1 MLKHYHIIVSVK
13 FITYILRRV
22 TMKKFKLL
30 ALVMVL
36 VLSISVLAACG
47 SKTEPVTTPEPT
59 PAPTEQ
65 PAPTPTPE
73 PATDAL
79 KDGVYKAAQDN
90 FDERGWKG
98 TVEVEVKDAKIANV
112 KFDYVNKD
120 GALKS
125 QDAAYKAAMEPV
137 TKTYPEKAFGEL
149 QVALVEKQDVAAV
162 TAVAG
167 ATTSSNDFIA
177 LVKIALEQ
185 AK

>member
-1 MLKHYHIIVSVK
+1 MKYYHIIAWNNPWH
-13 FITYILRRV
+13 ILRRV
-22 TMKKFKLL
+22 TMKNLKVV

-36 VLSISVLAACG
+36 VFAVGVLAACG
-47 SKTEPVTTPEPT
+47 AKPAAAPAPAPT
-59 PAPTEQ
+59 PAPTTE
-65 PAPTPTPE
+65 PAPA
-73 PATDAL
+73 PAPAPAADAL

-90 FDERGWKG
+90 FDDRGWKA
-98 TVEVEVKDAKIANV
+98 TVEVEVKDSKIANV

-137 TKTYPEKAFGEL
+137 TKTYPEKAFSEL
-149 QVALVEKQDVAAV
+149 QAALVEKQDVAAV

-167 ATTSSNDFIA
+167 ATTSSNDFTA

>member
-1 MLKHYHIIVSVK
+1 
-13 FITYILRRV
+13 
-22 TMKKFKLL
+22 MKKFKVL

-36 VLSISVLAACG
+36 VLAVGMLAACG
-47 SKTEPVTTPEPT
+47 PKTEPVTTPEPT
-59 PAPTEQ
+59 PAPVVEPT
-65 PAPTPTPE
+65 PAPAE
-73 PATDAL
+73 PVGM
-79 KDGVYKAAQDN
+79 KDGVYNAAQDN
-90 FDERGWKG
+90 FDDRGWKA
-98 TVEVEVKDAKIANV
+98 TVDVEVKDGKIANV

-125 QDAAYKAAMEPV
+125 QDAGYKAAMEPV
-137 TKTYPEKAFGEL
+137 AKTYPEKAFAEL
-149 QVALVEKQDVAAV
+149 QAALVEKQDVTAV